1 MPSRLLLAASIATLL
16 AACAT
21 TRMGDAEKLAL
32 YQSNAAAP
40 VKTIRYTDPISW
52 EKVDDDHLLLTLRPR
67 EVYLM
72 TVDGPCLDWA
82 GALPAI
88 GISAQAGFVSAG
100 FDRIQVPD
108 VPGGCR
114 IREIRPVDIVAVR
127 RARDAMAVN

>member
-82 GALPAI
+82 GASPAI